1 LTDIVRLE
9 NQYYIRAS
17 SGLADDRTRVLKYGD
32 TFAVFNR
39 FGDIEPVGPSQFGL
53 FHAECRH
60 LSRFTLQING
70 RQPLLLSS
78 TIREDN
84 AFLSVDLTNVDS
96 PSNGQPSLTS
106 GTLHIF
112 RLQFLRKGGCHSQ
125 VRLLNYGTSSAV
137 VNVKIRFEADFADIF
152 EVRGTKRTQKG
163 QRLPDE
169 VKNARVTLVY
179 CGLDGVKRQTKLEFS
194 PMPVSVTAQE
204 AQFELHLQPSE
215 EQSIFA
221 MVACENDT
229 DTYSHASFSEAF
241 AAMGEDFDITHLQD
255 CRITTSSEGFNAWL
269 TRSCADLRMLVEGN
283 PEGPYPY
290 AGVPWFNTVF
300 GRDGIITALECL
312 WMAPSFA
319 EGVLKYLAETQA
331 QTENHEQ
338 DAEPGKILH
347 EMRRGEM
354 AATKEVPFAKYYG
367 SIDSTP
373 LFVMLAGAYLERTGN
388 LNFIKAIWPN
398 VTLALK
404 WMDQYGDRD
413 KDGFVEYE
421 KRSRHGL
428 IQQGWKDSY
437 DSVFYA
443 NGEIAEPPI
452 ALCEVQGYCYAAKLA
467 GAQLA
472 GAMNEPDLATKLEA
486 SAKDLRAHFE
496 EAFWNEELGTY
507 VLALD
512 GKKKQCAVRASNAGH
527 ALFCRIAGDDRA
539 RQVAAT
545 LMSNQ
550 LFSGWGVRTIGS
562 SEARYNPMSY
572 HNGSVW
578 PHDNAILAMGFSHYN
593 LQHEAAKILE
603 GMYSASRQVQL
614 HRMPELFCGFHK
626 RPDGS
631 GPTLYPVAC
640 APQAWA
646 AAAVFLMLQACLG
659 IQVASEIPEIRLS
672 RPYLPPILNE
682 VRIEKLGTGDATA
695 DLIFR
700 RAGDHVQFEVL
711 RKKGAIEI
719 RESANSQPFEPRRVR
734 I

>member
-39 FGDIEPVGPSQFGL
+39 FGDIELVGPSQFGL

-60 LSRFTLQING
+60 LSRFTVHING

-96 PSNGQPSLTS
+96 ASNGQPSLSS

-112 RLQFLRKGGCHSQ
+112 RLQFLRKGGGHIQ
-125 VRLLNYGTSSAV
+125 IRFLNYGRVPATAKV
-137 VNVKIRFEADFADIF
+137 VVRFAADFADIF
-152 EVRGTKRTQKG
+152 EVRGTQRARKG
-163 QRLPDE
+163 ERLPDE
-169 VKNARVTLVY
+169 VKEATVTLAY
-179 CGLDGVKRQTKLEFS
+179 CGLDRVTRRTKLEFS
-194 PMPVSVTAQE
+194 PKPLSLTAEE
-204 AQFELHLQPSE
+204 AQFELHLQPNAE
-215 EQSIFA
+215 DSIFA
-221 MVACENDT
+221 MAACENDN
-229 DTYSHASFSEAF
+229 DTYSHTSFTEAF
-241 AAMGEDFDITHLQD
+241 SAMGEDFDITHLQD

-331 QTENHEQ
+331 TAEIPEL

-373 LFVMLAGAYLERTGN
+373 LFVMLAGAYLDRTGN
-388 LNFIKAIWPN
+388 LPFIQGIWPN
-398 VTLALK
+398 VKAALV
-404 WMDQYGDRD
+404 WMDKYGDPD

-421 KRSRHGL
+421 KRSKHGL
-428 IQQGWKDSY
+428 VQQGWKDSH

-452 ALCEVQGYCYAAKLA
+452 ALCEVQAYCYAARFA
-467 GAQLA
+467 GAHVAKAMGDPGLA
-472 GAMNEPDLATKLEA
+472 EKLES
-486 SAKDLRAHFE
+486 SAKELRARFE
-496 EAFWNEELGTY
+496 RAFWNEELGSY
-507 VLALD
+507 ALALD
-512 GKKKQCAVRASNAGH
+512 GRKNQCAVRASNAGH
-527 ALFCRIAGDDRA
+527 ALFCNIASESCAKR
-539 RQVAAT
+539 VAAT

-562 SEARYNPMSY
+562 SEVRYNPMSY
-572 HNGSVW
+572 HNGSIW
-578 PHDNAILAMGFSHYN
+578 PHDNAILAMGFSRYN
-593 LQHEAAKILE
+593 LQHEAGKILE
-603 GMYSASRQVQL
+603 GIYSASRHVQL

-659 IQVASEIPEIRLS
+659 IHVSNEKPEIRIS
-672 RPYLPPILNE
+672 HPYLPPTLNE
-682 VRIEKLGTGDATA
+682 IHIQNLNAGTGSAE
-695 DLIFR
+695 LIFR
-700 RAGDHVQFEVL
+700 RVEGRVELELVRKQGTLEVQQLV
-711 RKKGAIEI
+711 
-719 RESANSQPFEPRRVR
+719 
-734 I
+734 